1 MTDSIDHTKDP
12 EPRKDMGTNRLTDFG
27 PYPHYIL
34 DGNNLYA
41 TLNGIK
47 WTLVT
52 NKIIDAHGHTVFMN
66 TGPFSKS
73 AVPDE
78 KSIEVRDI
86 VPGDVVTLKGGGF
99 VMTVGRL
106 YTESTTKADN
116 PCAMCFWVDGV
127 TVRQMGIPI
136 AALTHSIEKEK
147 E

>member
-1 MTDSIDHTKDP
+1 MTDSTDHTEDP
-12 EPRKDMGTNRLTDFG
+12 EPWRGIGNSINPNLG
-27 PYPHYIL
+27 PYPHYLI
-34 DGNNLYA
+34 DGNNLY
-41 TLNGIK
+41 TTMDSIK
-47 WTLVT
+47 WTLVAKKPVGVYGDMVFT
-52 NKIIDAHGHTVFMN
+52 NTV
-66 TGPFSKS
+66 PFSKS

-99 VMTVGRL
+99 VMAVGRL
-106 YTESTTKADN
+106 YTESTTKADS

-136 AALTHSIEKEK
+136 AALTHSTEKEK